1 MERSSSVQNDRHIAF
16 YSTHV
21 FSCAEAVTAEMLSVP
36 DGRTN
41 RKPARI
47 RACANMANNKS

>member
-1 MERSSSVQNDRHIAF
+1 MERSSCVQNDRHIAF

-41 RKPARI
+41 RKPARV